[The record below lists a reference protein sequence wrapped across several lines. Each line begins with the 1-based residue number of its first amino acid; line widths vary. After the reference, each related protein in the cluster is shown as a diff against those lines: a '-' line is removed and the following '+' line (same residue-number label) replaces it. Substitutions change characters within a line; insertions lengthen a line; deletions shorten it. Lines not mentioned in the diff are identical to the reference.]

1 MVVVSNQ
8 LNSNTMCEVKI
19 VRATSCDSAT
29 AEAITQ
35 LLAQLTP
42 TPHHF
47 TEREFSEVISD
58 PSSALFLLWE
68 GCKVVGMLT
77 VGAYLSPTGRKLW
90 IEDVVVDN
98 AFRGRSYGR
107 RLVEHA
113 ISCASEQGG
122 TLMLTSKPSRVAA
135 NALYRSAGFQPKE
148 TNVYRFPL
156 PAKE

>member
-1 MVVVSNQ
+1 MEERIFE
-8 LNSNTMCEVKI
+8 LT
-19 VRATSCDSAT
+19 
-29 AEAITQ
+29 EAVPRYVQPINR
-35 LLAQLTP
+35 LLAQLSSSP
-42 TPHHF
+42 VVF
-47 TEREFSEVISD
+47 TEKELQAIVGSPASR
-58 PSSALFLLWE
+58 LFLLE
-68 GCKVVGMLT
+68 SDGEVAGMLT
-77 VGAYLSPTGRKLW
+77 LCSYLAPTGRKLW

-148 TNVYRFPL
+148 TNVYRFHL